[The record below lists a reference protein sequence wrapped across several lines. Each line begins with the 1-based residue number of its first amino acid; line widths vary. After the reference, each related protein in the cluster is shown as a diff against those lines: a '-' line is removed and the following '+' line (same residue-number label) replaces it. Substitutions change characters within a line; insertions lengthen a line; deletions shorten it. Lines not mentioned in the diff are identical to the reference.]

1 MYFSSIQRLPVQSVA
16 LLSYI
21 DPLSALGFAAVFFG
35 DRLSGMQ
42 WIGAALI
49 LGGAIVGEV
58 FTKSRA
64 EDA

>member
-1 MYFSSIQRLPVQSVA
+1 VA

-21 DPLSALGFAAVFFG
+21 DPLSALGFAALFLG

-58 FTKSRA
+58 FTKNPVK
-64 EDA
+64 EE